1 MPISSYHLVQHA
13 RETCE
18 CVVGESCQY
27 GWNKSIAPMIETV
40 SPRPWHAR
48 DCSKCDVSMQVR
60 PGSPTPWGG
69 WKQKAGE
76 WKSCIFFRKSGK
88 KYFLRGGVNIFGN
101 SQKSCIW
108 YVLYVVGLQIKSIID
123 QWSNWTLTVAI
134 PGSQASKLSRPV
146 KCDVGEWEWLKQ
158 VYRLM
163 VATINRRAKPFQS
176 PLSTANLW
184 NCLPAPLP
192 SATSLTVFRQRLKT
206 FLFRRSYP
214 DFLT

>member
-1 MPISSYHLVQHA
+1 MQEIAVNATFWCKYVQGRPLHGEGGGRKQGNENHA
-13 RETCE
+13 
-18 CVVGESCQY
+18 
-27 GWNKSIAPMIETV
+27 
-40 SPRPWHAR
+40 
-48 DCSKCDVSMQVR
+48 
-60 PGSPTPWGG
+60 
-69 WKQKAGE
+69 
-76 WKSCIFFRKSGK
+76 FFSGNLGRNI
-88 KYFLRGGVNIFGN
+88 FLRGGVNIFGN

-158 VYRLM
+158 VYRPM
-163 VATINRRAKPFQS
+163 VATINRRHKPFQS

-184 NCLPAPLP
+184 NCLPAPLT
-192 SATSLTVFRQRLKT
+192 SAPSLTVFRQRLKT